1 MQRRIFIGISL
12 PEDVKKRLVQKVEKW
27 KELPVKWSLP
37 DNFHITLSFLGFV
50 DDSSLVDICARVKE
64 AADGFESFDIDFEKI
79 KLAPDPENPK
89 MIWLSGTA
97 SEKLRKLQ
105 SEIERSLDI
114 FVSEKK
120 TYRPHMALGK
130 IIKNK
135 WGELENIP
143 KIEENFRISI
153 PVESAD
159 VFESKIEKG
168 RTKFNILESCQL
180 K

>member
-12 PEDVKKRLVQKVEKW
+12 PEDVKKRLVQKIEKW

-37 DNFHITLSFLGFV
+37 DNFHVTLSFLGFV

-64 AADGFESFDIDFEKI
+64 AAGSFESFNIDFEKI
-79 KLAPDPENPK
+79 ELAPNPENPK
-89 MIWLSGTA
+89 MIWLSGM
-97 SEKLRKLQ
+97 ENEELRKLQ
-105 SEIERSLDI
+105 ADVEKSLGI
-114 FVSEKK
+114 FVNEKK
-120 TYRPHMALGK
+120 AYRPHLSLGK
-130 IIKNK
+130 IIRNK
-135 WGELENIP
+135 WKELELVP

-159 VFESKIEKG
+159 IFEGKIEKG